1 MVLGADAVN
10 AVRAVLASVDDNPV
24 TQSEVC
30 LELLR
35 YTLRVDPG
43 KTQPIWHQSS
53 VFTCSFDIL
62 EAKRLSSSSEQL
74 IPGMDHHMRCAT
86 Y

>member
-43 KTQPIWHQSS
+43 KTQPILAS
-53 VFTCSFDIL
+53 VQFLHVVLIFW
-62 EAKRLSSSSEQL
+62 KRK
-74 IPGMDHHMRCAT
+74 D
-86 Y
+86 

>member
-43 KTQPIWHQSS
+43 KTQPIWHQFLH
-53 VFTCSFDIL
+53 VVLIFW
-62 EAKRLSSSSEQL
+62 KRRDYLSSSSEQL